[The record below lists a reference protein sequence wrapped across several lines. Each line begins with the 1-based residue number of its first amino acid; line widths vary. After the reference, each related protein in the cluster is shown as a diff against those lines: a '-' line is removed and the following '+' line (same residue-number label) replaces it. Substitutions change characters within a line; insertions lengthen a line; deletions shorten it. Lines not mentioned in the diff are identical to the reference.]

1 MSIASIL
8 LLLASAQ
15 GVAVN
20 TSTQMTVAESDVAAQ
35 AYSKATG
42 FSLETARQRLE
53 VESGLDPHIKQLQE
67 KYKDRLTYI
76 SIESQPDLHIRI
88 GLKGSA
94 VEPDQKLS
102 VNGESVRVDL
112 QEGYLYTREEFRQ
125 VVKKA
130 TPKIIELIPD
140 ATSINGRPNL
150 NIIEIW
156 VQGTNEKTYQ
166 RALEQ
171 IQKITG
177 IKAQVV
183 LGTVPSR
190 NSAYAA
196 GGAILTANGRMCTSG
211 IAVKHKFTGEKGL
224 ITAAHCDDALIY
236 SNYSQTAGG
245 PQVILPLTFKE
256 GMFDASH
263 DVQWHTL
270 PAGNVPEQ
278 AVFAEGMHEYETK
291 ALLTIWN
298 EPPINRTVCFRGAR
312 SGFSCGTVTM
322 LDHLPL
328 GVCGAA
334 LCDNT
339 WALIEGP
346 DLACAAGDSGAAVFY
361 IGSGYGIV
369 KSMMNPS
376 GSLSKGECMGLTVM
390 PFGKVAALDLQP
402 L

>member
-1 MSIASIL
+1 MSIASIVL
-8 LLLASAQ
+8 FLAGAQ
-15 GVAVN
+15 GVAIN
-20 TSTQMTVAESDVAAQ
+20 TSTQLNVAGPDLAGQ
-35 AYSKATG
+35 
-42 FSLETARQRLE
+42 QRLE

-156 VQGTNEKTYQ
+156 VQGTDEKTYQ

-190 NSAYAA
+190 NS
-196 GGAILTANGRMCTSG
+196 
-211 IAVKHKFTGEKGL
+211 V
-224 ITAAHCDDALIY
+224 
-236 SNYSQTAGG
+236 
-245 PQVILPLTFKE
+245 
-256 GMFDASH
+256 
-263 DVQWHTL
+263 
-270 PAGNVPEQ
+270 
-278 AVFAEGMHEYETK
+278 
-291 ALLTIWN
+291 
-298 EPPINRTVCFRGAR
+298 
-312 SGFSCGTVTM
+312 
-322 LDHLPL
+322 
-328 GVCGAA
+328 
-334 LCDNT
+334 
-339 WALIEGP
+339 
-346 DLACAAGDSGAAVFY
+346 
-361 IGSGYGIV
+361 
-369 KSMMNPS
+369 
-376 GSLSKGECMGLTVM
+376 
-390 PFGKVAALDLQP
+390 
-402 L
+402 